1 MLQPDWKVGTLSG
14 STLSRRA
21 FLGTTALTTLGL
33 TLREQAAANSAIP
46 ELNCIL
52 LVLVGGPSQI
62 DTWDPKP
69 DAPAEVR
76 GPFRPIATS
85 VPGTYL
91 SELFPRMASQAHR
104 FALVRSVHHTAPA
117 VHAAGYQLLQTGQLF
132 GTGIESPHLGSVLH
146 YLRGNRDGVLAHVVL
161 PGPIGKTGSHW
172 AAGQSAGHLGAAFSP
187 TFGASP
193 FASRLDD
200 EPAALCAAYGPS
212 RFGQHC
218 LQARQ
223 LIERGVRFVTVN
235 MFQTVYDQ
243 PTWDTHGSHPFSD
256 LTDLAHDVAPSF
268 DHAYSALLEDLRQRG
283 LLETT
288 LVAALGEFG
297 RTPRIN
303 PLGGRD
309 HHPGV
314 WTILLAGG
322 PIQGG
327 QVVGAS
333 DASGA
338 VPDSRPVT
346 PGEVLATLYHG
357 LGIDPRTRIP
367 GPGTSFTPLVEP
379 ETQPIRELFC

>member
-1 MLQPDWKVGTLSG
+1 MLQPDRNLGTLSG
-14 STLSRRA
+14 STVSRRA
-21 FLGTTALTTLGL
+21 FLGTTALTMLGL
-33 TLREQAAANSAIP
+33 TLPEQAAANSATP
-46 ELNCIL
+46 ALNCIL

-69 DAPAEVR
+69 DAPAEIR

-146 YLRGNRDGVLAHVVL
+146 YLRGARDGVPSHVVL
-161 PGPIGKTGSHW
+161 PGPIGNTGSHW
-172 AAGQSAGHLGAAFSP
+172 SAGQSAGHLGAAFAP
-187 TFGASP
+187 TFGVSP

-200 EPAALCAAYGPS
+200 EPAALRAAYGPS
-212 RFGQHC
+212 RFGQDC
-218 LQARQ
+218 FQARQ

-235 MFQTVYDQ
+235 MFQTVYEQ
-243 PTWDTHGSHPFSD
+243 PTWDIHGSHPFSD
-256 LTDLAHDVAPSF
+256 LTDLAHVVAPSF

-288 LVAALGEFG
+288 VVAALGEFG

-327 QVVGAS
+327 QVIGAS
-333 DASGA
+333 DASGT
-338 VPDSRPVT
+338 VPDCRPVT
-346 PGEVLATLYHG
+346 PGEVLATLYHC
-357 LGIDPRTRIP
+357 LGIDPHTRIP
-367 GPGTSFTPLVEP
+367 GPGGSSIPLVHP